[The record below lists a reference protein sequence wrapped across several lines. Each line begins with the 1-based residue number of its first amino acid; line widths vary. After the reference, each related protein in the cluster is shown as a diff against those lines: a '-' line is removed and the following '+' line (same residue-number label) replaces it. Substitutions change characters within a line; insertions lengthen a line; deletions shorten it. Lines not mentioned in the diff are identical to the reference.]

1 MRALALLLLLPA
13 CAAEQPAPSDGG
25 MPDDLSAADLAAT
38 DLAGAASDLQ
48 PYPDPLAGTGAA
60 TQAPGS
66 GTYQFTEGP
75 VWLSR
80 GVLLFSDI
88 PANRIYEYDPL
99 AQMVVPFR
107 DPSGN
112 ANGLAIDGAGRLY
125 ACEGGQRRVTRTDGA
140 VTPIASTFNG
150 QPFNQPNDVIVR
162 SDGTVYFTDPN
173 YTGQPGSQP
182 KERVYRLTGAAT
194 PAAALTVVDDTLA
207 RPNGIALSP
216 DERFLYVNARG
227 PNRVMRFAIEADGS
241 LGPAMKLIDL
251 PGSPDGMGTGHR
263 RQHLRVQREQRRA
276 PRLQLIRPA
285 ARAARQLHQ
294 PDVRRRRHEVAL
306 PGRREHG
313 AADTVVGGGA
323 ALSAA

>member
-1 MRALALLLLLPA
+1 VRALALLLLLPA

-216 DERFLYVNARG
+216 DERTLYVADEPAARVYQYPVAG
-227 PNRVMRFAIEADGS
+227 DGTVGARADFAAT
-241 LGPAMKLIDL
+241 AN
-251 PGSPDGMGTGHR
+251 SPDGMAVDDAGNVYVATQAG
-263 RQHLRVQREQRRA
+263 VE
-276 PRLQLIRPA
+276 
-285 ARAARQLHQ
+285 
-294 PDVRRRRHEVAL
+294 VRRPDGTLR
-306 PGRREHG
+306 G
-313 AADTVVGGGA
+313 TVPVPEQPANCTFGGA
-323 ALSAA
+323 DRRTLYITARKGLYQVRLNVPGLP